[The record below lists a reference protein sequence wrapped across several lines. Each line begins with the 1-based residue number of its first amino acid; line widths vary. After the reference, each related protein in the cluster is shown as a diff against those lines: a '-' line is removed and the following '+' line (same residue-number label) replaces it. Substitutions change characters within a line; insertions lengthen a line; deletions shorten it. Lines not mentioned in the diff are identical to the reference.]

1 MRAVLI
7 ENPKRLEYGRS
18 GPSRQTA
25 DIRLRSACRTLLCLA
40 LFGVAIQ
47 GWSQQTATI
56 APDDGILSGADQD
69 ADHAANQDAA
79 QSAVPRTQPN
89 PASPENPEIH
99 DPAEPAPGSIHGIVV
114 DPDGDVYEG
123 ATVELVQS
131 RSDAPSHR
139 SVKSDSGGEFNF
151 AGVPAGAFNLT
162 ISSSGFAPQVLSG
175 VLHPGENYNGQP
187 IVLLATSA
195 TSEVRVTASTNE
207 IAVEE
212 IHQEEQQRVLGVIPN
227 FYVSYVPNAPPLTVR
242 QKFTLAWKSS
252 IDPISVLASG
262 VFAGI
267 EQATNSFSGYGQ
279 GAQGYAKRFGANVS
293 DNFIGTMIGGAIL
306 PSLLKQDPRYFYK
319 GTGAI
324 RSRVF
329 YAIANSVVCK
339 GDNGHWQTNYSGI
352 AGGLAA
358 GGISN
363 LYYPAG
369 NRSGL
374 ALSFENAAIGTAE
387 SAAQN
392 LFQEFV
398 VRKLTPRIPNYGPS
412 KP

>member
-1 MRAVLI
+1 MHAPAQ
-7 ENPKRLEYGRS
+7 PKL
-18 GPSRQTA
+18 
-25 DIRLRSACRTLLCLA
+25 
-40 LFGVAIQ
+40 
-47 GWSQQTATI
+47 
-56 APDDGILSGADQD
+56 
-69 ADHAANQDAA
+69 
-79 QSAVPRTQPN
+79 
-89 PASPENPEIH
+89 
-99 DPAEPAPGSIHGIVV
+99 GSIHGVVV

-131 RSDAPSHR
+131 GSGIPVLR
-139 SVKSDSGGEFNF
+139 SVKSDSDGAFNF
-151 AGVPAGAFNLT
+151 AGVPGGAFKLT
-162 ISSSGFAPQVLSG
+162 ISSQGFADQILSG
-175 VLHPGENYNGQP
+175 VLHPGENYTAKS

-195 TSEVRVTASTNE
+195 TSEVRVTASTDE

-212 IHQEEQQRVLGVIPN
+212 LHQEEQQRVLGVIPN
-227 FYVSYVPNAPPLTVR
+227 FYVSYVPNAPPLTAS

-252 IDPISVLASG
+252 IDPISFLASG
-262 VFAGI
+262 FFAGI

-279 GAQGYAKRFGANVS
+279 GAQGYGKRFGANVS

-319 GTGAI
+319 GTGTV
-324 RSRVF
+324 RSRAF
-329 YAIANSVVCK
+329 YAIANAIVCK
-339 GDNGHWQTNYSGI
+339 GDNGHWQTNYSAI

-363 LYYPAG
+363 LYYPAS
-369 NRSGL
+369 NRSGVT
-374 ALSFENAAIGTAE
+374 LSFENAAIGTAE

-398 VRKLTPRIPNYGPS
+398 VRKLTPRIPNYGSS

>member
-1 MRAVLI
+1 MRVGLI
-7 ENPKRLEYGRS
+7 GHPAKLACGRR
-18 GPSRQTA
+18 GLSRRTA
-25 DIRLRSACRTLLCLA
+25 DSRLRTALRILLSLA
-40 LFGVAIQ
+40 LFCVEIQ
-47 GWSQQTATI
+47 GWSQRISTI
-56 APDDGILSGADQD
+56 APADKVLSGADQD
-69 ADHAANQDAA
+69 ANQNPNQNAA
-79 QSAVPRTQPN
+79 QNAAPRTQPN
-89 PASPENPEIH
+89 PTNSEVQT
-99 DPAEPAPGSIHGIVV
+99 PAQPAPGSIHGVVV
-114 DPDGDVYEG
+114 DPDGDVYED

-131 RSDAPSHR
+131 GSGIPILR
-139 SVKSDSGGEFNF
+139 SVKSDSDGAFSF
-151 AGVPAGAFNLT
+151 AGVPAGAFKLT

-175 VLHPGENYNGQP
+175 VLHPGEDYNAKP

-195 TSEVRVTASTNE
+195 TSEVRVTASTDE

-212 IHQEEQQRVLGVIPN
+212 LHQEEQQRVLGVIPN
-227 FYVSYVPNAPPLTVR
+227 FYVTYDPNAPPLTSG
-242 QKFTLAWKSS
+242 QKFNLAWKSS
-252 IDPISVLASG
+252 IDPISFLAAG

-267 EQATNSFSGYGQ
+267 EQASNSFSGYGQ
-279 GAQGYAKRFGANVS
+279 GAEGYGKRYGAS
-293 DNFIGTMIGGAIL
+293 FADNFVGNMIGGAIL

-319 GTGAI
+319 GTGTI

-339 GDNGHWQTNYSGI
+339 GDKGHWQTNYSAI

-363 LYYPAG
+363 LYYPAS
-369 NRSGL
+369 NRSGVT
-374 ALSFENAAIGTAE
+374 LSFENAAIGTAA

-398 VRKLTPRIPNYGPS
+398 VRKLTPRIPNYGSS

>member
-1 MRAVLI
+1 LA
-7 ENPKRLEYGRS
+7 YGQS
-18 GPSRQTA
+18 GPSRRSA
-25 DIRLRSACRTLLCLA
+25 DISLRPAGRILLYLA
-40 LFGVAIQ
+40 LFGVSFQ
-47 GWSQQTATI
+47 GWSQRTSTI
-56 APDDGILSGADQD
+56 APEDRVLSGADHGAEQD
-69 ADHAANQDAA
+69 ANQVAA
-79 QSAVPRTQPN
+79 QSAAPTTQPN
-89 PASPENPEIH
+89 PANPEL
-99 DPAEPAPGSIHGIVV
+99 PAPAQPAPGSIHGVVV
-114 DPDGDVYEG
+114 DPDEDVYEG

-131 RSDAPSHR
+131 GSGIPVLRT
-139 SVKSDSGGEFNF
+139 VKSDGEGAFNF
-151 AGVPAGAFNLT
+151 TGVPAGAFKLT
-162 ISSSGFAPQVLSG
+162 ISSSGFAPQVLYG
-175 VLHPGENYNGQP
+175 TLRPGEIYGAKP

-195 TSEVRVTASTNE
+195 TSEVRVTASQNE
-207 IAVEE
+207 IAVEQLHE
-212 IHQEEQQRVLGVIPN
+212 EEQQRVLGVIPN
-227 FYVSYVPNAPPLTVR
+227 FYVTYVPNAPPLTAG

-252 IDPISVLASG
+252 IDPISFLASG
-262 VFAGI
+262 FFAGI

-279 GAQGYAKRFGANVS
+279 GAQGYGKRFGANVS

-319 GTGAI
+319 GTGSI

-363 LYYPAG
+363 LYYPAS

-392 LFQEFV
+392 LFQEFI
-398 VRKLTPRIPNYGPS
+398 VRKLTPRIPTYGSS